1 MPARAN
7 SFPTVWG
14 IILRTRRNV
23 TQTHFQA
30 PSGAVDNLVP
40 LADAIPVDSVLPL
53 EKDRRWPLWAARLA
67 LTVGVA
73 AALIYVRGPLANAQG
88 REMMLMSALAVAFI
102 VIIFLTWSHE
112 AVTRLDRVP
121 RTRFVRSALTF
132 GASCV
137 ALGRFFAGPQADAIH
152 ALDREA
158 LSPLMLWPL
167 EHGAV
172 RPAIHPEHVGHL
184 PRFSATLNGRA
195 QAPIS
200 MVFLGS
206 ATELLETFLAAG
218 WHVAD
223 RVTPHNAVKAFACG
237 VLDRPYPSAPVLP
250 VFLDGQLHTLA
261 FQRHDEGDS
270 SRRRHHAR
278 WWLTDF
284 SCEGKQVW
292 VATASFDAGVG
303 ISRLFPLPIHH
314 IDPDIDAERDYIV
327 NSLTGTGLLSVTQKV
342 RVTEPMTGKNAAGDR
357 FYTEGVAVVLA

>member
-1 MPARAN
+1 M
-7 SFPTVWG
+7 
-14 IILRTRRNV
+14 
-23 TQTHFQA
+23 TQTHSQA
-30 PSGAVDNLVP
+30 PSGAVDNLV
-40 LADAIPVDSVLPL
+40 LQADAIPVDSVLL
-53 EKDRRWPLWAARLA
+53 MEKDRRWPLWTARLA
-67 LTVGVA
+67 LTAAVA
-73 AALIYVRGPLANAQG
+73 TSLVYVRGPLADAHG
-88 REMMLMSALAVAFI
+88 REIMMMSALAVGFS
-102 VIIFLTWSHE
+102 VILFLTWSQE
-112 AVTRLDRVP
+112 AVTRLDRIP

-152 ALDREA
+152 ALGKETEA
-158 LSPLMLWPL
+158 SLTLWPV
-167 EHGAV
+167 EHGAL

-184 PRFSATLNGRA
+184 PRFSATLNGRT
-195 QAPIS
+195 QAPVS
-200 MVFLGS
+200 MVFMGS
-206 ATELLETFLAAG
+206 AAELLETFLAAG

-223 RVTPHNAVKAFACG
+223 RVTPQTAVKAFACG

-250 VFLDGQLHTLA
+250 VFLDGRLHTLA

-284 SCEGKQVW
+284 TCEGKQVW

-303 ISRLFPLPIHH
+303 IGRLFPLPIHH

-327 NSLTGTGLLSVTQKV
+327 RSLTGTGLLKVTQKV